1 MRCAES
7 LRVQAYFDAEVDAVS
22 AAAIER
28 HLEHCAECRA
38 LLQDLEH
45 VRTVLRRDSAYVRAP
60 MELRTKIMR
69 ALDQESAAETS
80 VADGTP
86 TAEGTAAQRG
96 GPALEGTSAEG
107 ASALE
112 GMPALVGTP
121 TSEGPSASGVSALKG
136 IPAHEGTALSR
147 GTMRPIERASPKRR
161 IRPFWVGALSGAGG
175 AAIAAT
181 FAFLLLVPRLTNPL
195 LDELVS
201 AHVRSLM
208 PSHLIDVVSTDKH
221 TVKPWFAGHADV
233 SPVVADF
240 EPQGYRLIGGRV
252 DYLEHQRSAVVVYQH
267 GAHVINVFSW
277 AGLERPLP
285 ADVTRSGYH
294 LAFWKAGDLEYCA
307 VSDTGWDELL
317 GLVRLLK
324 E

>member
-22 AAAIER
+22 AADIEG

-38 LLQDLEH
+38 LLQDLEQ
-45 VRTVLRRDSAYVRAP
+45 VRTVLRRDSVYVRTP
-60 MELRTKIMR
+60 PLLRTKIMR
-69 ALDQESAAETS
+69 ALDQENAAETP
-80 VADGTP
+80 V
-86 TAEGTAAQRG
+86 AEGSSAT
-96 GPALEGTSAEG
+96 EGTQAQQG
-107 ASALE
+107 VQALQVT
-112 GMPALVGTP
+112 PAQ
-121 TSEGPSASGVSALKG
+121 AR
-136 IPAHEGTALSR
+136 TALLR
-147 GTMRPIERASPKRR
+147 GTTRSSERVPPKRR
-161 IRPFWVGALSGAGG
+161 VRPFWVGAFSGAGG

-181 FAFLLLVPRLTNPL
+181 FAFLLLVPRITNPL

-240 EPQGYRLIGGRV
+240 ESQGYRLIGGRV

-277 AGLERPLP
+277 AGQGRALP
-285 ADVTRSGYH
+285 ADMTRSGYH

-317 GLVRLLK
+317 DLVRLLR